1 MSALWSIIASWMY
14 QYGSIYAGIP
24 SSHGSYEAPVPE
36 QLQKQAEWEKN
47 PLVLLSG
54 HSEWSSVI
62 AAEKRRAHEKEEVS

>member
-36 QLQKQAEWEKN
+36 QLQKQAEPVGTVER
-47 PLVLLSG
+47 PFRM
-54 HSEWSSVI
+54 VI
-62 AAEKRRAHEKEEVS
+62 CNRCGKETCT